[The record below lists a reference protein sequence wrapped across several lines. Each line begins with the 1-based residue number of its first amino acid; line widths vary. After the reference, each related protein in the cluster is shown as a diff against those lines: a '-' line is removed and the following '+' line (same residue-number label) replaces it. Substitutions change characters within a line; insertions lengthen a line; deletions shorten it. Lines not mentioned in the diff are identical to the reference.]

1 MRVTETLF
9 SVTLKFL
16 CQTVTQMFT
25 AMPAGVFGSKLSYK
39 HNFVKQLHA
48 MLVSYSYEKANTTRR
63 RKVIRIIS

>member
-16 CQTVTQMFT
+16 CQAVTQMFT
-25 AMPAGVFGSKLSYK
+25 AMPAGVFGSELSYK

-48 MLVSYSYEKANTTRR
+48 SIVFL
-63 RKVIRIIS
+63 